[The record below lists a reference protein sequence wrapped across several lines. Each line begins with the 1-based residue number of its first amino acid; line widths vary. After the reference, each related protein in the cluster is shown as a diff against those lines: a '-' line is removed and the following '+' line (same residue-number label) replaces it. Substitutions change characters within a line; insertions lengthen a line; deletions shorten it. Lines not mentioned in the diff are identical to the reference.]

1 MGSASG
7 TPIRSRDLRAG
18 VNFPDAF
25 VLDPVVAAEA
35 VGRAERLVAL
45 AARVLL
51 HLLDQEKRATVTAEG
66 KTEAR

>member
-1 MGSASG
+1 M
-7 TPIRSRDLRAG
+7 
-18 VNFPDAF
+18 
-25 VLDPVVAAEA
+25 LDPVVAAEA